1 MKLKPEIRRK
11 KILAEIE
18 KNKTVD
24 IMELSEKLQVSE
36 MTIRRDLKRLE
47 SSEKLLRTYGGATR
61 ISEGECK
68 KVIDDPLK
76 GRVLKN
82 KDEKAIIG
90 KYAGELVENDDVIM
104 IDASTT
110 ALAICKYIRD
120 KKITVVTNSISVVT
134 ALASFDNI
142 TVVVACGI
150 LRHSSL
156 SLVGSYVEES
166 FKKFNINKSFISAKA
181 LSFEAGLTDINAFEV
196 ETKKA
201 AMSVSKEVIVLLDH
215 SKLNNISLLKVCE
228 TKEISKII
236 IDGLKEF
243 TVEEEELLNKFKS
256 NGIEVIIAK

>member
-1 MKLKPEIRRK
+1 MKLKPQIRRE
-11 KILAEIE
+11 KILTEIE

-24 IMELSEKLQVSE
+24 IIELSEKLQVSE
-36 MTIRRDLKRLE
+36 MTIRRDLRKLE
-47 SSEKLLRTYGGATR
+47 SNGKLLRTYGGATC
-61 ISEGECK
+61 ISEDKDK
-68 KVIDDPLK
+68 KVVDDPLN
-76 GRVLKN
+76 GRILKN
-82 KDEKAIIG
+82 KNEKAIIG
-90 KYAGELVENDDVIM
+90 KYTGELVENDDVIM

-110 ALAICKYIRD
+110 ALALCKYIKD
-120 KKITVVTNSISVVT
+120 KKVTVVTNSISVVT
-134 ALASFDNI
+134 VLSSFENI

-166 FKKFNINKSFISAKA
+166 FKKFNIKKSFISAKA
-181 LSFEAGLTDINAFEV
+181 LSFESGLTDINAFEV

-215 SKLNNISLLKVCE
+215 TKLNNVSLLKVCE

-243 TVEEEELLNKFKS
+243 TAEEKELLDKFKAS
-256 NGIEVIIAK
+256 GIELIIAK

>member
-1 MKLKPEIRRK
+1 MKLKPEIRRE
-11 KILAEIE
+11 KILTEIE

-47 SSEKLLRTYGGATR
+47 SSGKLLRTYGGATR

-68 KVIDDPLK
+68 KVVDDYLS
-76 GRVLKN
+76 RILKN

-120 KKITVVTNSISVVT
+120 KKVTVVTNSISVVT

-166 FKKFNINKSFISAKA
+166 FKKFNIKKSFISAKA